1 MAKYVLHWLD
11 GKREIVEGKNIAAAM
26 GKAGI
31 CGGAL
36 AALDYYEEVKEKRK
50 KHEFTSDLEKKSDE
64 YAREWGTPTDDSFAC
79 CKQGFKDGY
88 NEAKSEI
95 VNLLNKHKETYLQ
108 LAKEYAE
115 HFNADKT
122 NSIAKNNYYSL
133 AIAYNE
139 LEKVLSEIE
148 NRAQVAMLF
157 NIPPKL
163 NEDTLAA
170 QLKRFN
176 VRGD

>member
-1 MAKYVLHWLD
+1 M
-11 GKREIVEGKNIAAAM
+11 R
-26 GKAGI
+26 
-31 CGGAL
+31 
-36 AALDYYEEVKEKRK
+36 
-50 KHEFTSDLEKKSDE
+50 DLEKKAE
-64 YAREWGTPTDDSFAC
+64 EALQKRLGTYGYTSYQNCYKNYTD
-79 CKQGFKDGY
+79 GFKDGY
-88 NEAKSEI
+88 NEARSEI
-95 VNLLNKHKETYLQ
+95 VSLLNKHKETYLQ

-115 HFNADKT
+115 HFNAGKT

-163 NEDTLAA
+163 DEDTLAA

-176 VRGD
+176 IRGD